1 MSRTGKIARIPREI
15 RAQLNRRLHDGEPA
29 RRLLDWLNALP
40 EVQTVL
46 QRDFD
51 SRKINEPNLSDWKQ
65 AGYREWLVQQEAIA
79 QVGELTANADEL
91 SGVARGRMSDHLA
104 TMLTARYATEFVAW
118 SGDDGEELRRKVR
131 VLRELCRDVV
141 ELRRGDHEAA
151 RLQIE
156 QARLDRERDKN
167 EEEILQYFRHWL
179 EYPKVRESLLADSS
193 GPDNP
198 GSPIRELLGVDQP
211 ENPETPS
218 NPPIA

>member
-167 EEEILQYFRHWL
+167 EEEILRYFRHWL
-179 EYPKVRESLLADSS
+179 EYPKVRESLLVDSS
-193 GPDNP
+193 GLDNP
-198 GSPIRELLGVDQP
+198 GSPIREVLGVDH
-211 ENPETPS
+211 PETPS